1 MPEAA
6 KSFTYIPND
15 DDKKK
20 KKLKVFLQT
29 LKHSFVD
36 D

>member
-20 KKLKVFLQT
+20 KIKSIFIDTET
-29 LKHSFVD
+29 LIR
-36 D
+36 